1 MKITHSEVEHVA
13 RLARLNFSQN
23 EIDGFT
29 GQLNSILDYIA
40 KLGELNTDGVSTV
53 AHGFESVNCFR
64 GDVVLPSLPVEEA
77 LGNAPEKEDG
87 AFVVSKII

>member
-1 MKITHSEVEHVA
+1 MKITQSEVEHVA
-13 RLARLNFSQN
+13 SLARLSFSQG

-40 KLGELNTDGVSTV
+40 KLGELNTEGVSAV
-53 AHGFESVNCFR
+53 AHGFESANCFR
-64 GDVVLPSLPVEEA
+64 GDVVLPSLPVEDT